1 MAFVS
6 PLRAASAAM
15 MMRALGRAAATHAAP
30 PAATTAAA
38 AAAPWARTGRRA
50 AATLSGMFDA
60 KVAAA
65 PFHDA
70 VVLASAGAAGPR
82 DEEPAPYKLSF
93 RELGRA
99 VDAFANGM
107 GEVGVRS
114 GDAVL
119 SLWDVAGGG
128 TSTVEYA
135 YVQVR
140 RRARAS
146 RAREA
151 RSAPTAAFACA
162 RGGPQLPRTHRCPSR
177 SCARSPAAPPAAAR
191 VREGG
196 HLPRRDGL
204 RGRRHVGR
212 RRVGAQGAP
221 ATDPGA
227 GRSAPR
233 ADACFPSRV
242 RSLTAAPLR
251 ATHGLPGDQGEGP
264 DSSEQAPLLDSGG
277 CHVLRRRRRRLGH
290 RHHLGRAGSPDD
302 RPGRQRGRHQGT
314 RARVTVGGRAG
325 EVPGRARRLLSRDP
339 PPPRPRPAGRL
350 PPQRRAALPPSAA
363 GGLPGQDR
371 PHLRQRLGQAGA
383 VLARSAPEGRLPF
396 PHAHPA
402 DARVA
407 SPVSCARL

>member
-15 MMRALGRAAATHAAP
+15 MMRALGRAAATHLAP
-30 PAATTAAA
+30 PAATTAAAAAAA

-146 RAREA
+146 RVREA
-151 RSAPTAAFACA
+151 RSAASA
-162 RGGPQLPRTHRCPSR
+162 PSR
-177 SCARSPAAPPAAAR
+177 RAP
-191 VREGG
+191 
-196 HLPRRDGL
+196 
-204 RGRRHVGR
+204 
-212 RRVGAQGAP
+212 
-221 ATDPGA
+221 
-227 GRSAPR
+227 
-233 ADACFPSRV
+233 
-242 RSLTAAPLR
+242 
-251 ATHGLPGDQGEGP
+251 
-264 DSSEQAPLLDSGG
+264 
-277 CHVLRRRRRRLGH
+277 
-290 RHHLGRAGSPDD
+290 GS
-302 RPGRQRGRHQGT
+302 
-314 RARVTVGGRAG
+314 
-325 EVPGRARRLLSRDP
+325 
-339 PPPRPRPAGRL
+339 
-350 PPQRRAALPPSAA
+350 
-363 GGLPGQDR
+363 
-371 PHLRQRLGQAGA
+371 
-383 VLARSAPEGRLPF
+383 
-396 PHAHPA
+396 
-402 DARVA
+402 
-407 SPVSCARL
+407 